1 MIARIRGPVL
11 SISDG
16 GVVVEAGGI
25 GYKVRIPESIIPG
38 IEINQEI
45 ILYTELIVRQDLVQ
59 LYGFQSD
66 ADVEM
71 FRLLI
76 SVSHVGPQTGLS
88 ILSTLSIDLIC
99 DAISCKKPEV
109 LQQVSGL
116 GKKGAERII
125 LELQNKVSGLSSMC
139 FTAKSQISPKQ
150 DALLAL
156 QSLGYKHEEA
166 LSAIEK
172 IQTEKSHISSSELVK
187 EALVHLRKK

>member
-25 GYKVRIPESIIPG
+25 GYKVRIHESIIPG

-99 DAISCKKPEV
+99 DAISCKKTG
-109 LQQVSGL
+109 LQL
-116 GKKGAERII
+116 
-125 LELQNKVSGLSSMC
+125 
-139 FTAKSQISPKQ
+139 
-150 DALLAL
+150 
-156 QSLGYKHEEA
+156 
-166 LSAIEK
+166 
-172 IQTEKSHISSSELVK
+172 
-187 EALVHLRKK
+187 